1 MQNGGDLGMLRKIL
15 HEGLAGL
22 QEGAEPN
29 RIACLWVCRRL
40 LRWSQYADLEGVD
53 MAGLAH
59 LLGDLGEPPGR
70 VYPDP
75 NARAVAAA
83 TARTELAAAL
93 VAAGGRPDDEP
104 DAPARVVIV

>member
-40 LRWSQYADLEGVD
+40 LRWSQYAELEGID
-53 MAGLAH
+53 LTGLAGR
-59 LLGDLGEPPGR
+59 LGDLGDPPGR
-70 VYPDP
+70 IHPDAP
-75 NARAVAAA
+75 ARALAAA
-83 TARTELAAAL
+83 TARAELAAAL
-93 VAAGGRPDDEP
+93 AAAGGRPDDPEQ
-104 DAPARVVIV
+104 PAQVVIV